1 MRRRRMQDTPR
12 SNRLH
17 IAIFGRRN
25 AGKSSLINAITNQDI
40 ALVSN
45 VAGTTTDP
53 VYKAMEILPIGP
65 VVIIDTAGIDD
76 EGELGEL
83 RIKKTYQVLNKT
95 ELAIIVLNGE
105 NGITEFDKDVISRVK
120 EKKIPLVGVI
130 NKVDIYDIDDELMK
144 KWSEEYN
151 IPFVKVSAST
161 KEGIEKLKETIIKE
175 ANLKKHEKVI
185 IGDLIEPNDFV
196 VLVTPIDKAAPKGR
210 MILPQQ
216 QTIRDVIDHG
226 AIAVVTR
233 ETELNET
240 LKGLVKKP
248 RIVVTDSQAF
258 ERVNKDTPEDIPLTS
273 FSILFARYKGDLK
286 ALVGGVARIKE
297 LKPGDKVLIC
307 EGCTHHRQEGD
318 IGRDKIPR
326 WLENMVGG
334 KLNFQWTSGTAYP
347 EPEEMKEFDL
357 IVHCGGCMLNPKEM
371 EFRIEQAKE
380 NGMPIVNYGVLIGY
394 VTGILER
401 ALEPFP
407 HIKKIL
413 YN

>member
-1 MRRRRMQDTPR
+1 MQQTPR

-17 IAIFGRRN
+17 IAIFGKRN

-65 VVIIDTAGIDD
+65 VTIIDTAGIDD

-95 ELAIIVLNGE
+95 ELAIIVINPQ
-105 NGITEFDKDVISRVK
+105 NGITDFDKDIIFRVK
-120 EKKIPLVGVI
+120 EKKIPLIGVI
-130 NKVDIYDIDDELMK
+130 NKIDIHEIENEIID
-144 KWSEEYN
+144 KWSKEYN
-151 IPFVKVSAST
+151 IPFVKVSAAT
-161 KEGIEKLKETIIKE
+161 KLGIEELKETIIKE
-175 ANLKKHEKVI
+175 ADLKKHEKVI
-185 IGDLIEPNDFV
+185 IGDLIEPYDFV

-226 AIAVVTR
+226 AIAIVTR
-233 ETELNET
+233 ETELTET
-240 LKGLVKKP
+240 LKGLGKKP

-258 ERVNKDTPEDIPLTS
+258 ERVNKDTPEDITLTS
-273 FSILFARYKGDLK
+273 FSILFARYKGDLET
-286 ALVGGVARIKE
+286 LVGGVARIKE

-318 IGRDKIPR
+318 IGRDKIPK

-334 KLNFQWTSGTAYP
+334 KLNFEWTSGTAYP
-347 EPEEMKEFDL
+347 EPEEMKKFDL

-394 VTGILER
+394 VTGVLER
-401 ALEPFP
+401 ALKPFP
-407 HIKKIL
+407 EIKALL
-413 YN
+413 YK

>member
-1 MRRRRMQDTPR
+1 MQQTPR

-65 VVIIDTAGIDD
+65 VTIIDTAGIDD

-95 ELAIIVLNGE
+95 ELAIIVVNMKNGV
-105 NGITEFDKDVISRVK
+105 TDFDEDIIKRVK
-120 EKKIPLVGVI
+120 EKKIPLIGVV
-130 NKVDIYDIDDELMK
+130 NKIDVYKADDEIIDRWSK
-144 KWSEEYN
+144 KYS
-151 IPFVKVSAST
+151 IPFVKVSAVN
-161 KEGIEKLKETIIKE
+161 KIGIEKLKETIIRE
-175 ANLKKHEKVI
+175 ADLRKHEKVI
-185 IGDLIEPNDFV
+185 IGDLIRPNDFV

-233 ETELNET
+233 ETELTET
-240 LKGLVKKP
+240 LKGLAKKP

-258 ERVNKDTPEDIPLTS
+258 ERVDKDTPIDIPLTS

-286 ALVGGVARIKE
+286 TLVEGLTKVRE
-297 LKPGDKVLIC
+297 LKSGDRVLIC

-318 IGRDKIPR
+318 IGRDKIPK

-334 KLNFQWTSGTAYP
+334 KLEFEWTSGTAYP
-347 EPEEMKEFDL
+347 EPQKMKEFDL

-371 EFRIEQAKE
+371 EFRINQAKE
-380 NGMPIVNYGVLIGY
+380 NRMPIINYGVLIGY
-394 VTGILER
+394 VTGVLER
-401 ALEPFP
+401 ALSPFP
-407 HIKKIL
+407 EIKSIL
-413 YN
+413 LKNKK